1 MNCPRCNAEIT
12 ENGKFCTFCGA
23 PLEEHN
29 TDVGQQ
35 PVAPIGNQK
44 YKMAVHVDLGEAIKR
59 LFTNCFAFDGRA
71 SRSEYW
77 WSYLFMLILS
87 PLVLIPFIGGVLMI
101 VLFFPMIS
109 CGVRRLHD
117 AGYSGM
123 YYLFILIPFVGVAVL
138 LVFLA
143 QKSVPDNQW
152 GLAAR

>member
-1 MNCPRCNAEIT
+1 MAELPVLPGHMYVRT
-12 ENGKFCTFCGA
+12 EDHQ
-23 PLEEHN
+23 L
-29 TDVGQQ
+29 
-35 PVAPIGNQK
+35 
-44 YKMAVHVDLGEAIKR
+44 
-59 LFTNCFAFDGRA
+59 
-71 SRSEYW
+71 
-77 WSYLFMLILS
+77 
-87 PLVLIPFIGGVLMI
+87 LMI